1 MKDGMVYLVGAGP
14 GDPGLITLRGIE
26 CLKRA
31 DVVVYDRLVNRSLL
45 AYARHAELIDVGK
58 QPHRHV
64 VPQAEINS
72 LLIEKAQAG
81 KIVVRLKGG
90 DPFVFGRGGEEAMAL
105 AEVGLAFEVIPG
117 VTSAIAAPAYAG
129 IPVTHRGAACSVAF
143 ATGHR
148 ADFVKDPACDWAR
161 LACGPDTL
169 VFLMGVHNLP
179 YIVEQLIAHGHPPDT
194 PVALVER
201 ATRTNQKTVTGTLAD
216 IVERAAEIRPPAIII
231 IGEVVKLR
239 ESLRWFDL
247 PDRRPLLGLRV
258 LNTRPL
264 PQAGE
269 LSWRLMA
276 LGAEPVELP
285 TTQVLP
291 VSDSTRLDAVI
302 NRLAY
307 TEGNGP
313 AYDWIIFSSVN
324 GVSFFISRIFAL
336 GHDVRALAQVKLAA
350 VGHTTVEA
358 LLEYG
363 LVADFI
369 STRYTSW
376 NIAAEIG
383 DVTDQRVLLPQ
394 SDDPSAA
401 LAGALSRHGLAP
413 QGSRPA
419 GVPREGSSPAPEPN
433 GVRARAGRISLAEA
447 LRDRGALVEGVAAYA
462 IRPAEADPVA
472 LSALLDG
479 GLEVTTFTSSSSLTS
494 LAKMVNNRP
503 LADVLSPLT
512 VACIGPS
519 TADAAHDLGVR
530 VDIVAEEPTIE
541 GLVDTLVKW
550 RTQGRM

>member
-1 MKDGMVYLVGAGP
+1 MKNGMVYLVGAGP

-26 CLKRA
+26 CLKQA

-58 QPHRHV
+58 QPNRHV
-64 VPQAEINS
+64 VPQTEINN

-105 AEVGLAFEVIPG
+105 AEVGLPFEIVPG

-129 IPVTHRGAACSVAF
+129 IPVTHRGVACSVAF

-148 ADFVKDPACDWAR
+148 ADFVADPACDWGR

-169 VFLMGVHNLP
+169 VFLMGVCNLP
-179 YIVEQLIAHGHPPDT
+179 HIVEQLIARGRPPDT

-201 ATRTNQKTVTGTLAD
+201 ATRTNQKTVVGTLAD
-216 IVERAAEIRPPAIII
+216 IVEQAAGVRPPAAII

-247 PDRRPLLGLRV
+247 PERRPLLGLRV

-285 TTQVLP
+285 TTQVVP
-291 VSDSTRLDAVI
+291 VADSAPLDAVI

-307 TEGNGP
+307 PDRNGP
-313 AYDWIIFSSVN
+313 AYHWIIFNGVN
-324 GVSFFISRIFAL
+324 SVSFFINRVFAL
-336 GHDVRALAQVKLAA
+336 GYDVRILARVKLAA
-350 VGHTTVEA
+350 VGRTTAEA

-369 STRYTSW
+369 LTRYTSQ
-376 NIAAEIG
+376 NMAAEMGNITG
-383 DVTDQRVLLPQ
+383 QRVLLPR
-394 SDDPSAA
+394 SDDPWAA
-401 LAGALSRHGLAP
+401 LAGACPTGTDKTSLVEAL
-413 QGSRPA
+413 
-419 GVPREGSSPAPEPN
+419 
-433 GVRARAGRISLAEA
+433 GVRGAQVEA
-447 LRDRGALVEGVAAYA
+447 VAAYA
-462 IRPAEADPVA
+462 VRPAEPDPVA
-472 LSALLDG
+472 LSALLNG
-479 GLEVTTFTSSSSLTS
+479 GLEVTTFTSPSSLTS
-494 LAKMVNNRP
+494 LTRMINDQP

-512 VACIGPS
+512 VACIGPT
-519 TADAAHDLGVR
+519 TAEAAHNLGVR
-530 VDIVAEEPTIE
+530 VDIVAEEHTIE

-550 RTQGRM
+550 RTQGRL

>member
-31 DVVVYDRLVNRSLL
+31 EVVVYDRLVNRSLL

-179 YIVEQLIAHGHPPDT
+179 YIVEQLIAHGRPPDT

-302 NRLAY
+302 DRLAY

-313 AYDWIIFSSVN
+313 AYDWIIFSSAN

-336 GHDVRALAQVKLAA
+336 GHDVRALAQMKLAA
-350 VGHTTVEA
+350 VGRATAEA

-369 STRYTSW
+369 STGYTSW

-383 DVTDQRVLLPQ
+383 DVTDQRVLIPQ

-401 LAGALSRHGLAP
+401 LAGALSRHRL
-413 QGSRPA
+413 GSPGA
-419 GVPREGSSPAPEPN
+419 G
-433 GVRARAGRISLAEA
+433 AGTISLAEA

-512 VACIGPS
+512 VACIGPT

>member
-148 ADFVKDPACDWAR
+148 ADFVQDPACDWAR

-179 YIVEQLIAHGHPPDT
+179 YIVEQLIANGRPPET

-216 IVERAAEIRPPAIII
+216 IVERAAEIRPPATII

-239 ESLRWFDL
+239 EALRWFDL

-285 TTQVLP
+285 TTQVVP
-291 VSDSTRLDAVI
+291 VSDSAPLDAVI

-307 TEGNGP
+307 TAGNGP

-336 GHDVRALAQVKLAA
+336 GYDVRTLAQVKLAA
-350 VGHTTVEA
+350 VGRTTAEA

-369 STRYTSW
+369 STRYTSY
-376 NIAAEIG
+376 NVAAEIG
-383 DVTDQRVLLPQ
+383 DVADQRVLLPQ

-401 LAGALSRHGLAP
+401 LA
-413 QGSRPA
+413 
-419 GVPREGSSPAPEPN
+419 
-433 GVRARAGRISLAEA
+433 EA
-447 LRDRGALVEGVAAYA
+447 LRDRGALVEEVAAYA

-494 LAKMVNNRP
+494 LAKMVNSRP

-512 VACIGPS
+512 VACIGPT
-519 TADAAHDLGVR
+519 TAAAAHDLGVR

-541 GLVDTLVKW
+541 GLVDMLVKW
-550 RTQGRM
+550 RTQGGV

>member
-64 VPQAEINS
+64 VPQSEINS

-179 YIVEQLIAHGHPPDT
+179 YIVEQLIAHGRPPDT

-216 IVERAAEIRPPAIII
+216 IVERAAEIRPPATII

-285 TTQVLP
+285 TTQVVP
-291 VSDSTRLDAVI
+291 VSDSTPLDAVI

-307 TEGNGP
+307 TAGNGP

-350 VGHTTVEA
+350 VGRTTAEA

-363 LVADFI
+363 LVADFL
-369 STRYTSW
+369 SSHYTSR

-401 LAGALSRHGLAP
+401 LVGSPSRHRLAP
-413 QGSRPA
+413 QGSR
-419 GVPREGSSPAPEPN
+419 GSSPGA
-433 GVRARAGRISLAEA
+433 GAGRISLAGA

-479 GLEVTTFTSSSSLTS
+479 GLEVTTFTSSFSLTS

-512 VACIGPS
+512 VACIGPT

>member
-45 AYARHAELIDVGK
+45 AYATHAELIDVGK

-64 VPQAEINS
+64 VPQVEINS

-90 DPFVFGRGGEEAMAL
+90 DPFVFGRGGEEAIAL
-105 AEVGLAFEVIPG
+105 AEVGLAFEVVPG

-148 ADFVKDPACDWAR
+148 ADFVKDPGCDWAR

-179 YIVEQLIAHGHPPDT
+179 YIVEQLIAHGRPPDT

-216 IVERAAEIRPPAIII
+216 IVERAAEIRPPATII

-247 PDRRPLLGLRV
+247 RDRRPLLGLRV

-291 VSDSTRLDAVI
+291 VSDSTPLDAVI

-307 TEGNGP
+307 TEGNCP
-313 AYDWIIFSSVN
+313 TYDWIIFSSVN
-324 GVSFFISRIFAL
+324 GVSFFINRIFAL

-350 VGHTTVEA
+350 VGRTTAET

-369 STRYTSW
+369 SPRYTSR

-383 DVTDQRVLLPQ
+383 EVTDRRVLLPQ

-401 LAGALSRHGLAP
+401 LAGTPSRHRL
-413 QGSRPA
+413 GSP
-419 GVPREGSSPAPEPN
+419 G
-433 GVRARAGRISLAEA
+433 ARAGRISLAEA

-512 VACIGPS
+512 VACIGPT
-519 TADAAHDLGVR
+519 TADTAHDLGVR

>member
-1 MKDGMVYLVGAGP
+1 MKNGMVYLVGAGP

-26 CLKRA
+26 CLKQA

-58 QPHRHV
+58 QPNRHV
-64 VPQAEINS
+64 VPQTEINN

-105 AEVGLAFEVIPG
+105 AEVGLPFEVVPG

-129 IPVTHRGAACSVAF
+129 IPVTHRGVACSVAF

-148 ADFVKDPACDWAR
+148 ADFVEDPACDWGR
-161 LACGPDTL
+161 LAYGPDTL
-169 VFLMGVHNLP
+169 VFLMGVYNLP
-179 YIVEQLIAHGHPPDT
+179 HIVEQLIACGRSPDT
-194 PVALVER
+194 PIALVER
-201 ATRTNQKTVTGTLAD
+201 ATRTNQKTVVGTLAN
-216 IVERAAEIRPPAIII
+216 IVERAAGVRPPAVIIM
-231 IGEVVKLR
+231 GEVVKLR

-247 PDRRPLLGLRV
+247 PERRPLLGLRV

-285 TTQVLP
+285 TTQVVP
-291 VSDSTRLDAVI
+291 VADSAPLDAVI

-307 TEGNGP
+307 AEGNGP
-313 AYDWIIFSSVN
+313 AYDWIIFSSAN
-324 GVSFFISRIFAL
+324 GVSFFINRIFAL
-336 GHDVRALAQVKLAA
+336 GHDVRALARVKLAA
-350 VGHTTVEA
+350 VGRTTAEA

-369 STRYTSW
+369 PTRYAGR

-383 DVTDQRVLLPQ
+383 NVSGQRMLLPR
-394 SDDPSAA
+394 SDDPWAA
-401 LAGALSRHGLAP
+401 LIGEPSRYGAGKA
-413 QGSRPA
+413 
-419 GVPREGSSPAPEPN
+419 
-433 GVRARAGRISLAEA
+433 SLVEA
-447 LRDRGALVEGVAAYA
+447 LHARGAQVETVAAYA
-462 IRPAEADPVA
+462 IRPAEPDPVA
-472 LSALLDG
+472 LSALLNG
-479 GLEVTTFTSSSSLTS
+479 GLEVTTFTSPSSLTS
-494 LAKMVNNRP
+494 LTEMLNSRP
-503 LADVLSPLT
+503 VADVLSPLT
-512 VACIGPS
+512 VACIGPT

-530 VDIVAEEPTIE
+530 VDIVAEEHTIE
-541 GLVDTLVKW
+541 GLVDALVKW
-550 RTQGRM
+550 RTQGRL